1 MAFYFPFWRHF
12 RCQGHLFAV
21 MTMLSSQMHSFC
33 KTSLIIFRFKV
44 YDVQTP
50 AQWKYWAIN
59 SFSLI
64 LKNAFFCQLWTP
76 IPWNLPYVVYIGRL
90 KKETSEEDHRAHI
103 TYIAVPSDDIA
114 DVIPLRCRNEAQ
126 SSYCI
131 SLNSKSAE
139 SIVLCDKN
147 WPHAVW
153 VCLFH
158 PRRRNNMR
166 LTRLKSS
173 TTSGNYNRNYHRNNW
188 RNYRRT
194 QVANYP
200 YKAPRH
206 LPKYAGSGRPFLKPQ
221 NNKSK
226 GYQDSPD
233 YYYTYHRYD
242 EHYYDEKYSQ
252 ENYDAYTWY

>member
-1 MAFYFPFWRHF
+1 MSLYDLRAIHRIKLIPNPNLLRRIYLARVFNYYLDITDTNKAQSGLVKAEVHRDINGVPQVIQSKSNKQNEITGF
-12 RCQGHLFAV
+12 RDTPQRKKIKRSGVSPETQNKNVSSSKVRAADTGVLSGKGHSG
-21 MTMLSSQMHSFC
+21 T
-33 KTSLIIFRFKV
+33 
-44 YDVQTP
+44 
-50 AQWKYWAIN
+50 
-59 SFSLI
+59 
-64 LKNAFFCQLWTP
+64 
-76 IPWNLPYVVYIGRL
+76 YVVYIGRL

-173 TTSGNYNRNYHRNNW
+173 TTSGNYNRNYHRNN
-188 RNYRRT
+188 
-194 QVANYP
+194 
-200 YKAPRH
+200 
-206 LPKYAGSGRPFLKPQ
+206 
-221 NNKSK
+221 
-226 GYQDSPD
+226 
-233 YYYTYHRYD
+233 
-242 EHYYDEKYSQ
+242 
-252 ENYDAYTWY
+252 